1 MINSSIGLG
10 FSGCHRYEAHQKL
23 GLPTIRCK
31 IRKGTKET
39 LRYVCVSLKNEN
51 FGLET
56 LDLLYIEGSLV
67 SHRHHLR

>member
-1 MINSSIGLG
+1 MVLFMFFSFFVIKKLLFLESFIDDESCIIVVG

-39 LRYVCVSLKNEN
+39 LRYCVCFFKV
-51 FGLET
+51 
-56 LDLLYIEGSLV
+56 
-67 SHRHHLR
+67 